1 MTTAIYNTAVE
12 PAIASHEPADFIRL
26 TELVWG
32 ADRRLLECL
41 EPLTRR
47 QSVTLDLSSVER
59 IDAAGISALVA
70 LYTAAQDAGHR
81 LTLSNVSA
89 RVAEVLSV
97 VGLDRLLLHRD
108 AVGTSF
114 SGPHSLRPAA

>member
-1 MTTAIYNTAVE
+1 MTTAICNTTAE
-12 PAIASHEPADFIRL
+12 TAIAPNQPANPIRL

-32 ADRRLLECL
+32 GDRRLLERL

-47 QSVTLDLSSVER
+47 QSVTLDLSSVQR

-70 LYTAAQDAGHR
+70 LYTAAQDAGHM

-89 RVAEVLSV
+89 RVAEVLAV
-97 VGLDRLLLHRD
+97 VGLDGLLLHRD
-108 AVGTSF
+108 AVQNSY
-114 SGPHSLRPAA
+114 SGPHFLRPAA

>member
-1 MTTAIYNTAVE
+1 MTTAIYNTTAE
-12 PAIASHEPADFIRL
+12 PEIAPNPPANPIHL

-32 ADRRLLECL
+32 ADRRLLERL

-47 QSVTLDLSSVER
+47 QSVTLDLSSVQR

-70 LYTAAQDAGHR
+70 LYTAAQEAGHMLR
-81 LTLSNVSA
+81 LSNVSA

-97 VGLDRLLLHRD
+97 VGLDCLLLNSD
-108 AVGTSF
+108 AVRNSF
-114 SGPHSLRPAA
+114 SGPHFLRPAA

>member
-1 MTTAIYNTAVE
+1 MTTAIYNTTAE
-12 PAIASHEPADFIRL
+12 TAIAPNQPANPIRL

-32 ADRRLLECL
+32 GDRRLLERL

-47 QSVTLDLSSVER
+47 QSVTLDLSSVQR

-70 LYTAAQDAGHR
+70 LYTAAQDAGHM

-89 RVAEVLSV
+89 RVAEVLAV
-97 VGLDRLLLHRD
+97 VGLDGLLLHRD
-108 AVGTSF
+108 AVQNSY
-114 SGPHSLRPAA
+114 SGPHFLRPAA

>member
-1 MTTAIYNTAVE
+1 MTTAIYNSTAE
-12 PAIASHEPADFIRL
+12 TANAPNQPTDSIRL

-32 ADRRLLECL
+32 GDRRLLERL

-47 QSVTLDLSSVER
+47 QSVTLDLSSVQR

-70 LYTAAQDAGHR
+70 LYTAAQDAGHM

-89 RVAEVLSV
+89 RVAEVLAV
-97 VGLDRLLLHRD
+97 VGLDGLLLHRD
-108 AVGTSF
+108 AVQNSY
-114 SGPHSLRPAA
+114 SGPHFLRPAA